1 MRLVVALLF
10 ITVAGL
16 ADVGGWWWF
25 NRPVPVAISFDEPF
39 PSVSFA
45 PFRRHDGLFRR
56 DESPLTEVYPT
67 PAEIESD
74 LKSLVGVAKGVRI
87 YTSEEGM
94 QIVPGLARKYGLE
107 VTASA
112 WLGTKLTTNDKEVK
126 ALIEAANA
134 YPDTI
139 KRVIVGNEVL
149 LRKDL
154 TPAQLIAY
162 IRTVRAAV
170 KQPVSYADVWAF
182 WLKHPE
188 LADEVDYITIHILP
202 YWEDEPVG
210 VDDAARHIVDIYKL
224 IHRRFP
230 GKPILIGE
238 SGWPTRGRDRGP
250 AVPDRV
256 DAARFVRTLAK
267 VARENGFDY
276 NVVEAFDQPW
286 KAELEGTVGA
296 NWGVL
301 DSDRRVKYRMAGP
314 VQENPGW
321 PLQAAAAALL
331 GAAGALWLLGR
342 GPGLPPGRAAI
353 LAALAQVLAALTVW
367 QAINAWWL
375 GTDVLGDVLAVVRIG
390 LQAWL
395 ARSILKAA
403 DEALAGRA
411 SLSRWGERL
420 LPIYGLCAI
429 GATVLLL
436 VHGRYR
442 DIPNLEFL
450 VPCFGVTAYALV
462 RMAVLRLP
470 WEQAF
475 AVGRLFSGGE
485 PADELDGFAPAKQV
499 SIGLWLSVL
508 AAPLSE
514 AVALAGGD
522 DFITMHPTLAE
533 RLPLLAHSLVANRE
547 MLVWSAMLAVMSLP
561 FWAEWRRL
569 RAGRT

>member
-1 MRLVVALLF
+1 MRLVVSLVF
-10 ITVAGL
+10 IAVAAL
-16 ADVGGWWWF
+16 ADVAGWGWF
-25 NRPVPVAISFDEPF
+25 NRPVPVAISFDQPF

-56 DESPLTEVYPT
+56 DESPLTKVYPT

-74 LKSLVGVAKGVRI
+74 LRSLVGVAKGVRT

-94 QIVPGLARKYGLE
+94 QIVPALARKYGLE

-112 WLGTKLTTNDKEVK
+112 WLGTRRDTDELEVK
-126 ALIEAANA
+126 ALIKAANA

-149 LRKDL
+149 LRDDL
-154 TPAQLIAY
+154 TPAQLIGY

-224 IHRRFP
+224 VHRRFP

-250 AVPDRV
+250 AVPSRV

-267 VARENGFDY
+267 VAKENGFDY

-301 DSDRRVKYRMAGP
+301 DSARRVKYRMSGP
-314 VQENPGW
+314 VEENPGW

-331 GAAGALWLLGR
+331 GAVGAWWVLRR
-342 GPGLPPGRAAI
+342 GDMPAGRAAI
-353 LAALAQVLAALTVW
+353 LAALAQLLAALTVW
-367 QAINAWWL
+367 QAVNAVWL
-375 GTDVLGDVLAVVRIG
+375 ATDLLGDVLAGLRVG

-395 ARSILKAA
+395 ARSVLKAA
-403 DEALAGRA
+403 GESLAGR
-411 SLSRWGERL
+411 SPVSRWGERL
-420 LPIYGLCAI
+420 LPVYGLAAI
-429 GATVLLL
+429 VATLLLL

-450 VPCFGVTAYALV
+450 VPCFGVAAYAVV
-462 RMAVLRLP
+462 RMAVLRLS

-475 AVGRLFSGGE
+475 AVGRLFAGGE
-485 PADELDGFAPAKQV
+485 AADELDGFAPAKQV
-499 SIGLWLSVL
+499 TIGLWLSVL

-514 AVALAGGD
+514 ALALAGGS

-533 RLPLLAHSLVANRE
+533 RLPLLAQSLVANRE

-569 RAGRT
+569 RRGG